1 MPPFMYGG
9 WPTGPGG
16 VSIGLLYAVRSF
28 LVLRFGHND
37 ASCPGWY
44 YLFHFGC
51 DVWGSLV
58 LHPLQNCPVALLSML
73 QFVHYQ
79 FTQIIM
85 PKVTLTNA
93 DSSTTDFFPQ
103 SYTDAAVA
111 AAINGV
117 PANPVIEPSVTEVD
131 LVLTDGSSKKF
142 VAA

>member
-1 MPPFMYGG
+1 
-9 WPTGPGG
+9 
-16 VSIGLLYAVRSF
+16 
-28 LVLRFGHND
+28 
-37 ASCPGWY
+37 
-44 YLFHFGC
+44 
-51 DVWGSLV
+51 
-58 LHPLQNCPVALLSML
+58 
-73 QFVHYQ
+73 
-79 FTQIIM
+79 M

-117 PANPVIEPSVTEVD
+117 SANPVIEPSVTEVD